1 MGREQKITYLNPSFQ
16 SDSKGSKQAS
26 IIAKMIK
33 KNSTAD
39 SKEANQ
45 ISIDEVNKTSIN
57 KCTKF
62 LYSSS
67 KIKDGG
73 RYWAHAVN
81 SKNSIVVWHSTAGIA
96 EVRANGNK

>member
-1 MGREQKITYLNPSFQ
+1 
-16 SDSKGSKQAS
+16 
-26 IIAKMIK
+26 MIK

-39 SKEANQ
+39 SKEANK
-45 ISIDEVNKTSIN
+45 ISIGEVNKTSIN

-73 RYWAHAVN
+73 RYSAHVGN
-81 SKNSIVVWHSTAGIA
+81 GKNFIVVWHSTAGIA

>member
-1 MGREQKITYLNPSFQ
+1 
-16 SDSKGSKQAS
+16 
-26 IIAKMIK
+26 MIK

-73 RYWAHAVN
+73 RYWAHAG
-81 SKNSIVVWHSTAGIA
+81 KNKGIVVWHSTAGIA

>member
-1 MGREQKITYLNPSFQ
+1 
-16 SDSKGSKQAS
+16 
-26 IIAKMIK
+26 MIK

-45 ISIDEVNKTSIN
+45 ISIGEVNKTSIN

-67 KIKDGG
+67 KINDGG
-73 RYWAHAVN
+73 RYWAH
-81 SKNSIVVWHSTAGIA
+81 SGKNKGIVVWHSTAGIA